1 MIVEVEIRYTL
12 FITNLK
18 YKILKDRD
26 YPLTE
31 KNNRTSTDYPL
42 RFEFDI
48 DSGIGYLATVLIFL
62 ALIIDNS
69 IGES

>member
-12 FITNLK
+12 LITNLK
-18 YKILKDRD
+18 YKILKDR
-26 YPLTE
+26 
-31 KNNRTSTDYPL
+31 DYPL

-62 ALIIDNS
+62 ALIIDNL